1 MLRLRRLSRPQKW
14 IVGLGL
20 LMLVLGLAN
29 LGRVVLALRY
39 DALLPGL
46 PMRVSWSYLA
56 LRGGAWGIAFIAC
69 AVGLVS
75 FREWGRWA
83 TLAASTLY
91 QVHAWVD
98 HLLFDASDYAVQTRP
113 RDLAL
118 TLLFLALVWGAL
130 NWPAVR
136 RAFRL
141 HGRSVRS
148 RAPGEELS

>member
-29 LGRVVLALRY
+29 LGRVLLAFRLG
-39 DALLPGL
+39 ALLPGL

-56 LRGGAWGIAFIAC
+56 VRGGVWGIAFIAC

-75 FREWGRWA
+75 FRYWGRWS
-83 TLAASTLY
+83 TLAVSTLY
-91 QVHAWVD
+91 QVHSWVD
-98 HLLFDASDYAVQTRP
+98 HLLLDASDYADQARP

-118 TLLFLALVWGAL
+118 TLLFLALVWGVL
-130 NWPAVR
+130 NWPNVR
-136 RAFRL
+136 RVFRPNR
-141 HGRSVRS
+141 RS
-148 RAPGEELS
+148 AP